1 MTRPHLAAA
10 SAETSYTIADKTFAL
25 LPTGGAVL
33 TWCHSLA
40 VVRDARALDT
50 TVSRYACT
58 GKTLAVLCAVT
69 LVHAWLAF
77 ART

>member
-1 MTRPHLAAA
+1 MTRPHLTAA
-10 SAETSYTIADKTFAL
+10 SAETSYTIAGETFAL

-33 TWCHSLA
+33 TWLHSLA
-40 VVRDARALDT
+40 VVRDARALEP
-50 TVSRYACT
+50 TVSWYAVA